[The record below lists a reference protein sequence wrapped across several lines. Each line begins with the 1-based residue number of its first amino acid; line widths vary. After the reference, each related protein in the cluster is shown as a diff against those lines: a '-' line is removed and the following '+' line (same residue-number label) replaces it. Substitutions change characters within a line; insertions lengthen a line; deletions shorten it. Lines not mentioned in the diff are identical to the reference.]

1 MRAFEEIYQLV
12 VDRQGGSVAF
22 AKTKGGGCLVV
33 EGIVDQPPISLKAFN
48 TRQDESG
55 RSLTEI
61 SRVQVLSSG

>member
-1 MRAFEEIYQLV
+1 MRAFEEIYQLA

-22 AKTKGGGCLVV
+22 AKTKGGRLVV
-33 EGIVDQPPISLKAFN
+33 EGIVDQPPISQKAFN
-48 TRQDESG
+48 IRQDESG